1 MSRVN
6 DIAHVGIAVESVDK
20 AIAVFLD
27 YFGGELVYKKEIPD
41 QKQISAMF
49 SVAGQFNLELMEP
62 TDENAVVA
70 KHIKNRGQ
78 GIHHISL
85 KVEDLPGL
93 VEHLER
99 KGAVII
105 GKSLEGKNKFAF
117 IHPKSTF
124 GVLVELSEKE

>member
-1 MSRVN
+1 MAKIK
-6 DIAHVGIAVESVDK
+6 DIAHVGIAVESVDR
-20 AIAVFLD
+20 AVSVFKE

-49 SVAGQFNLELMEP
+49 SVAGQLNLELMEP
-62 TDENAVVA
+62 SDENAVVA
-70 KHIKNRGQ
+70 KHIKSRGQ

-93 VEHLER
+93 VDHLEK
-99 KGAVII
+99 KGAVVI